1 MKLNAK
7 MSRTAAIATF
17 ALVAQGIASIQAAA
31 NTVWFA
37 ERQVHVRK
45 DPSHAGEVKYTLG
58 VNTRVVRDRISSG
71 WSHIIRPV
79 GGWVNSEALS
89 STIDFYAGGVGGR
102 YAQRAVHLRS
112 APSVGGA
119 VRATFGVNST
129 IHFDGVIWQ
138 GEGPRWAHVTSPLS
152 GWMQTDALGRNPLWT
167 SSHVGG
173 RYVKSEANLRSGPGT
188 GFRVVRR
195 LRKDGHVEVDAWI
208 QQRGGWSHLKSP
220 FNGWVYS
227 ALLTTTRPDP
237 LGPSFWG
244 TAYRYGRAYAIELV
258 RIDGKA
264 VAKRSAGP
272 FLQMRESARRSGV
285 SIYVVSGFRT
295 MAEQQALWARY
306 GAPRA
311 ARPGYSNHQS
321 GTAFDLN
328 TSGFGG
334 SVYNWLTG
342 NAGRYGFQRTVS
354 FEPWHWE
361 YMR

>member
-1 MKLNAK
+1 MKTITT
-7 MSRTAAIATF
+7 MSRWAATAF
-17 ALVAQGIASIQAAA
+17 VLSVQGIASIRAAA
-31 NTVWFA
+31 DTVWFA
-37 ERQVHVRK
+37 ERQVHVRTA
-45 DPSHAGEVKYTLG
+45 PSASGEVKFTLG
-58 VNTRVVRDRISSG
+58 INTRTVRDRIDG
-71 WSHIIRPV
+71 DWSHIIRPV
-79 GGWVNSEALS
+79 GGWVMSDALS
-89 STIDFYAGGVGGR
+89 PYINFNAGGIGGR
-102 YAQRAVHLRS
+102 YARRLVNLRAD
-112 APSVGGA
+112 PSVGGP
-119 VRATFGVNST
+119 VRATFGVNSA
-129 IHFDGVIWQ
+129 IHFDGVAWKD
-138 GEGPRWAHVTSPLS
+138 EGDHWAHVTYPLS
-152 GWMQTDALGRNPLWT
+152 GWMQTDALGRDPLWT
-167 SSHVGG
+167 TSHVGG
-173 RYVKSEANLRSGPGT
+173 RYVKSAANLRSGPGT
-188 GFRVVRR
+188 NFPVRR
-195 LRKDGHVEVDAWI
+195 QLRQDGHVEVDAWI
-208 QQRGGWSHLKSP
+208 QDRGGWSHLKSP
-220 FNGWVYS
+220 FNGWVTS

-264 VAKRSAGP
+264 VAKKSAGP
-272 FLQMRESARRSGV
+272 FLQMRESARRAGV

-306 GAPRA
+306 GSPRA